1 MLIQLVIIQIIT
13 FIGLIFLLR
22 FLFSR
27 NLNSAL
33 NSLKALHEE
42 NLVKESQLTEEL
54 RRAKEERDAEIKRGK
69 EQASLLI
76 EEAKKE
82 AINLS
87 FKIEEGAKITAEKII
102 SQGKEEVNRFKEK
115 AKKDLQGESLNY
127 AVWLIGHFFTE
138 ENKGALQIQ
147 FINEIIKEVAEVPK
161 EKFSVSTSNI
171 KVISSCPLQ
180 EQQRENLQKVLSEKL
195 GGIPKL
201 EEVVNRELIVGLI
214 LEMGGLIID
223 GTLKNRLRKFV
234 TEI

>member
-1 MLIQLVIIQIIT
+1 MLTQLVIIQIIT

-22 FLFSR
+22 FLFLR

-33 NSLKALHEE
+33 NSLKVLHEE

-69 EQASLLI
+69 EQASVLI

-87 FKIEEGAKITAEKII
+87 FKIEDGAKITAEKII

-147 FINEIIKEVAEVPK
+147 LINEIIKEVAEVPK

-171 KVISSCPLQ
+171 KIISSYPLQ

-223 GTLKNRLRKFV
+223 GTLKNKLRKFV